1 MQQEGGKT
9 STVSIVCSL
18 VGAWGGDGRAGP
30 LFGVRVGLDPR
41 VGQKVWLRRSAYSL
55 GGITCRVHMP
65 CFCSWLFGSDSW
77 VLLIFL
83 YLVIHNFPQLL
94 MYTVILGF
102 LIVPL
107 YFVAQGDFCPG
118 ARTAAKDPRC
128 QVQVCLSMLGS
139 VKRGAGGGLVVKLC
153 PTLVTPWT
161 VACEAPLSMGILQVR
176 VLELVA
182 ISFSRGSSRPR
193 N

>member
-1 MQQEGGKT
+1 M
-9 STVSIVCSL
+9 
-18 VGAWGGDGRAGP
+18 
-30 LFGVRVGLDPR
+30 RVGLDPR

-55 GGITCRVHMP
+55 GGITCRVHML

-77 VLLIFL
+77 VFLIFS
-83 YLVIHNFPQLL
+83 YLIHNFPQLH
-94 MYTVILGF
+94 MCTVILGF
-102 LIVPL
+102 LIDSL

-118 ARTAAKDPRC
+118 ASSAAKDPRC
-128 QVQVCLSMLGS
+128 QIPVFLSMLGS
-139 VKRGAGGGLVVKLC
+139 VKKGAGGGLVAKLC
-153 PTLVTPWT
+153 PTLATPWT
-161 VACEAPLSMGILQVR
+161 VACQAPVSLGILQAR

>member
-1 MQQEGGKT
+1 M
-9 STVSIVCSL
+9 
-18 VGAWGGDGRAGP
+18 GDGRAGS
-30 LFGVRVGLDPR
+30 LYGMRVGLDPR

-55 GGITCRVHMP
+55 GGITCRVHML

-77 VLLIFL
+77 VFLIFS
-83 YLVIHNFPQLL
+83 YLIHNFPQLH
-94 MYTVILGF
+94 MCTVILGF
-102 LIVPL
+102 LIDSL

-118 ARTAAKDPRC
+118 ASSAAKDPRC
-128 QVQVCLSMLGS
+128 QIPVFLSMLGS
-139 VKRGAGGGLVVKLC
+139 VKKGAGGGLVAKLC
-153 PTLVTPWT
+153 PTLATPWT
-161 VACEAPLSMGILQVR
+161 VACQAPVSLGILQAR